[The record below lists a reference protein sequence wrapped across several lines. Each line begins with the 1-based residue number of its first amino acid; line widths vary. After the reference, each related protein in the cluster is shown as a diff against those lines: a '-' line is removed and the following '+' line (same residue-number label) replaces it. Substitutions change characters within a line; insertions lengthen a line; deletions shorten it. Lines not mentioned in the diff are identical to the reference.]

1 MGIGEFAQSI
11 TIQELRYIQ
20 ENWERLSHGVKFYQ
34 KGVEVMAPWI
44 R

>member
-1 MGIGEFAQSI
+1 MGIGEYAQSI